1 MWSLTIQSSQYAN
14 MSQLTYTFKL
24 VYTSNTKEYSFEPT
38 MSVTEFCT
46 DVKSKAIVDFNLLDL
61 EIVECGQYDN
71 VNGHSPELA
80 PALQDSDTRIDH
92 LYNPQTT
99 AFYIRPITR
108 VTS

>member
-1 MWSLTIQSSQYAN
+1 
-14 MSQLTYTFKL
+14 MSQFTYTFKL
-24 VYTSNTKEYSFEPT
+24 VYTTNSKEYSFNPA

-46 DVKSKAIVDFNLLDL
+46 DVRAKAIVDFNLLDV

-71 VNGHSPELA
+71 VNGHNPELA
-80 PALQDSDTRIDH
+80 PPLQDSDTRIDH